1 MKKIFACID
10 GSCMTNAV
18 TEAAIWIA
26 KRTDYPVNFLHALEP
41 PLPQGRDDLTAII
54 GLGSQTSLLKQLTK
68 LEVERNKMASEH
80 GKLLLEEAVKKAQH
94 AGMTAVEHQQFS
106 MSLVDAL
113 LDNEDDAR
121 VMIIGRSGK
130 GHYDDFKVLGSHIET
145 LIRQVHTPVA
155 IVPPHF
161 HEPTNFM
168 FAYDGSEHTD
178 KAITQIINGGIL
190 TGLDCHLVMV
200 DKQDG
205 QCQDKLDTA
214 SARLVEHG
222 FNVRTRML
230 DGDVYEALW
239 RYKSDH
245 AVDLMVMGAFGH
257 SKWRQFFLGSTTLKM
272 LEDSRIPLVVL
283 R

>member
-10 GSCMTNAV
+10 GSCMTDAV
-18 TEAAIWIA
+18 TEAAIWIS
-26 KRTDYPVNFLHALEP
+26 KRSSHPINFLHALEP
-41 PLPQGRDDLTAII
+41 PLPQGSDDLTAII
-54 GLGSQTSLLKQLTK
+54 GLGSQTSLLEQLAK
-68 LEVERNKMASEH
+68 LEQERNKVASQH
-80 GKLLLEEAVKKAQH
+80 GQLLLDEAMKKAEH
-94 AGMTAVEHQQFS
+94 AGLNEIEQQQLS

-113 LDNEDDAR
+113 LEHEDSAR
-121 VMIIGRSGK
+121 LMIIGRSGK

-155 IVPPHF
+155 IVPPQF

-168 FAYDGSEHTD
+168 LAYDGSESTD
-178 KAITQIINGGIL
+178 KAITQVINGGIL
-190 TGLDCHLVMV
+190 SGLDCHLVMV

-205 QCQDKLDTA
+205 HCQDKLDTA
-214 SARLVEHG
+214 SARLAENG
-222 FNVRTRML
+222 FNVRARML
-230 DGDVYEALW
+230 DGDVYQALW